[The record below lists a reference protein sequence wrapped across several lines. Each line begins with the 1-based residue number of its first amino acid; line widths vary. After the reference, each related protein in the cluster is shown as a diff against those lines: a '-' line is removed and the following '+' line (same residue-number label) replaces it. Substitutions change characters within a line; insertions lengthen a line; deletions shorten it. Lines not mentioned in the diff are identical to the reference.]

1 MRVHPECGNPNSHG
15 VIDVKRKVKLFMTLT
30 FPSTLSYIA
39 KVNGW
44 TQ

>member
-1 MRVHPECGNPNSHG
+1 MGVHPECGNPDTHSVRDENH
-15 VIDVKRKVKLFMTLT
+15 KVKLLMNLT

>member
-1 MRVHPECGNPNSHG
+1 MRVHPECGNPDTHS
-15 VIDVKRKVKLFMTLT
+15 VTDVKQKVKLFVNLI